1 MADLTNIFNGSF
13 LPPREEIKKSPLDQ
27 LIDLMI
33 NNGMTPPDN
42 IIMDGQIHRFST
54 NGKSGDDA
62 GWYVIFDDGVPAGRF
77 GCWRDNVEV
86 TFKADMGRQLSAIE
100 QMAVTKRISEAKQRR
115 EDEQKRKHQN
125 AAATV
130 EHIWQN
136 ASAASDQHPYLVKK
150 GVASHGCRI
159 TGDGRLMLPI
169 YDENGELC
177 SLQYISADG
186 DKKYHLGG
194 KTKGGHWHI
203 GSKTEVIYI
212 AEGYATASSIHE
224 ATGQMV
230 IISFSSGQMPTAA
243 KSTRERY
250 GNQQQIVV
258 IADNDESGTGQKA
271 AREAAD
277 AIGARLVIPPIT
289 GDANDYAQGGGN
301 LLELLSPKVD
311 EWLVSADDF
320 SQQPAPLKWLV
331 KGWLQ
336 DNALIMVHGPSGGGK
351 TFVVLDWCHRIASG
365 IAEWSGCKV
374 KPGKVIYLA
383 GEGHHGLRSRI
394 AGWKHQHSVNKLDMW
409 LSKAGC
415 DLNTAEGYTRVVD
428 SITALGSKPDVI
440 VVDTLHRFLSGDEN
454 SSSDAKTMLDACAGL
469 MRQFSCS
476 VLLVHHTGVSDEAQ
490 HRARGSS
497 AWRGALDIEI
507 SVVPAKDEN
516 PMQIVQRKSKD
527 AEQAQTVYGELKQ
540 VEIPGWFDEDG
551 EPVTTAV
558 FSQTDAP
565 ANNTENKKES
575 KLSAN
580 IKILNRAWWKA
591 GAETDEKGR
600 PYIARSVL
608 REMLSEDGWT
618 DSKIKINLLPSQPE
632 RLIGSLVNGEILSSN
647 SHGWSIICNAT
658 ASQWLMQ
665 K

>member
-33 NNGMTPPDN
+33 TSGMTPPDN

-54 NGKSGDDA
+54 NGKTGDDA

-115 EDEQKRKHQN
+115 EEEQKRKHHN
-125 AAATV
+125 AAETV
-130 EHIWQN
+130 EHIWRN
-136 ASAASDQHPYLVKK
+136 SSAASDQHPYLVKK

-203 GSKTEVIYI
+203 GSKTDVIYI
-212 AEGYATASSIHE
+212 AEGYATAASIHE

-230 IISFSSGQMPTAA
+230 VISFSSGQMPTAA

-258 IADNDESGTGQKA
+258 IADNDESGAGQKA

-289 GDANDYAQGGGN
+289 GDANDYAQSGGN
-301 LLELLSPKVD
+301 LLELLAPKVD

-320 SQQPAPLKWLV
+320 SKQPAPLKWLV

-365 IAEWSGCKV
+365 ITEWSGCKV
-374 KPGKVIYLA
+374 KSGSVIYLA

-394 AGWKHQHSVNKLDMW
+394 AGWKHKHSVKSLNMW

-428 SITALGSKPDVI
+428 SITALGNKPDII

-469 MRQFSCS
+469 MRQFNCS

-507 SVVPAKDEN
+507 SVVPAKEGQ

-527 AEQAQTVYGELKQ
+527 AEQAQTVYGELSQ
-540 VEIPGWFDEDG
+540 VEIPGWVDEDG
-551 EPVTTAV
+551 DPVTTAV

-565 ANNTENKKES
+565 SDKPDNKKES
-575 KLSAN
+575 KLAAN
-580 IKILNRAWWKA
+580 IKLINRAWWKS
-591 GAETDEKGR
+591 GGEVDDQGR
-600 PYIARSVL
+600 PYITRSVL
-608 REMLSEDGWT
+608 REMLTEDGWGE
-618 DSKIKINLLPSQPE
+618 SKIKINMLPSQPE
-632 RLIGSLVNGEILSSN
+632 RLIGSLINGEILCN
-647 SHGWSIICNAT
+647 YEHGFSVICTST